1 MNFGLPNLTKQKK
14 KLRKTTKCQTKKNPR
29 NTTKC
34 HNIFA
39 IFFIPNCGRSQFD
52 IIILFFT
59 STTFS
64 QQILG
69 EKLLLVLK
77 LYIKNK
83 QTKRKHKKIVRE
95 TVNFGSPNLAILKKK
110 SKNTT
115 KYYNIFTIPSLLGS
129 EEIFFILYERNAISI
144 IFLGQNLND
153 KLLLVLN

>member
-1 MNFGLPNLTKQKK
+1 MGPSPFSTWVWATICDPTPSFLGSKETFFILFEIYA
-14 KLRKTTKCQTKKNPR
+14 

-39 IFFIPNCGRSQFD
+39 IFFIPSCGTFQFE

-59 STTFS
+59 STAFS
-64 QQILG
+64 QKILG

-83 QTKRKHKKIVRE
+83 QTKRQHKKIMCE
-95 TVNFGSPNLAILKKK
+95 TMNFGSPNLTILKKK

-115 KYYNIFTIPSLLGS
+115 KYYNIFTIPSVGEQKIGPLHW
-129 EEIFFILYERNAISI
+129 A
-144 IFLGQNLND
+144 
-153 KLLLVLN
+153 

>member
-1 MNFGLPNLTKQKK
+1 MKKIVPKTMNFGLPNLTKQKK
-14 KLRKTTKCQTKKNPR
+14 KSRKTTKCHIKKNPR

-39 IFFIPNCGRSQFD
+39 IFFIPSYGRSQFD
-52 IIILFFT
+52 IIILFFM
-59 STTFS
+59 STVFS

-83 QTKRKHKKIVRE
+83 QTKRQHKKIVFE

-115 KYYNIFTIPSLLGS
+115 KYYNIFTIPSFLGS
-129 EEIFFILYERNAISI
+129 E
-144 IFLGQNLND
+144 
-153 KLLLVLN
+153 